1 MLTLISR
8 LINTRTAA
16 MSRTQDPRPALI
28 ARSRYLMPD
37 FMQLLR
43 LRRSRILGH
52 AVLAT
57 CALTLGACQSF
68 GPSREV
74 ILSAGTTTARG
85 VPAANQ
91 QIKIVNVRRDVAAQ
105 LKRPAPWQPF
115 ASVLAN
121 AQPVGTVVGTGDALE
136 ITIWE
141 APPATLFGGPAA
153 DTRIGSAIS
162 TTRAT
167 TLPDMLVGPDGAISI
182 PFAGLVPAR
191 GRTLRQIELDI
202 TQRLRGRANA
212 PQVLARL
219 ARNATAA
226 VTLVGD
232 VTQSSRVPLTPRGER
247 LLDALAQ
254 AGGVRTPV
262 NLTTIQVTRDGHIYR
277 MALADIIERSEN
289 NIVLAKD
296 DVVTALY
303 QPYSFTILGAAGRN
317 DEIRFEA
324 LGITLAQALG
334 RAGGL
339 QDGRANPRGVFL
351 FRWDEPNTPGGQ
363 RVPVIYNFDFKD
375 PEVYFL
381 AQQFQVTDK
390 DLIYITNS
398 PVAELQR
405 FVGIVSQTLLPI
417 ATVTTVIQQN

>member
-1 MLTLISR
+1 MPDSMQLH
-8 LINTRTAA
+8 
-16 MSRTQDPRPALI
+16 
-28 ARSRYLMPD
+28 RSR
-37 FMQLLR
+37 
-43 LRRSRILGH
+43 RSGIIGRAIPV
-52 AVLAT
+52 AF
-57 CALTLGACQSF
+57 ALTLGACQSF
-68 GPSREV
+68 GPSREA
-74 ILSAGTTTARG
+74 ILSGGTTTARG
-85 VPAANQ
+85 GLAASQ
-91 QIKIVNVRRDVAAQ
+91 QIKIVNVRGDLAAQ
-105 LKRPAPWQPF
+105 LKRPVPWSPF
-115 ASVLAN
+115 SKVLAD

-153 DTRIGSAIS
+153 DTRIGSAIT

-167 TLPDMLVGPDGAISI
+167 TLPEMLVGPDGAISI

-191 GRTLRQIELDI
+191 GRTLRQIEVDI
-202 TQRLRGRANA
+202 GQRLRGRANT

-226 VTLVGD
+226 VTLVGE

-262 NLTTIQVTRDGHIYR
+262 NLTTIQITRNGRVYR
-277 MALADIIERSEN
+277 MALVDVIEHSEN
-289 NIVLAKD
+289 NIVLAND

-351 FRWDEPNTPGGQ
+351 FRWEEPNAPGGP

-381 AQQFQVTDK
+381 AQQFQITDK

-405 FVGIVSQTLLPI
+405 FVGIVSQTLLPV